1 MERSVVEVELANG
14 IVALVRVAEVAP
26 PGGASKTGPLGKFDL
41 GAVAGTLEGLST
53 TIRTALAKAAPD
65 KVTVEFG
72 LQLAVTSGTLTGL
85 LVDGESSGSLNV
97 TMEWGSGDRT

>member
-1 MERSVVEVELANG
+1 VERSVVEVELANG
-14 IVALVRVAEVAP
+14 VVALVQVADVEQ
-26 PGGASKTGPLGKFDL
+26 GGASKTGPLGKFDL

-53 TIRTALAKAAPD
+53 TIRAALAKAAPD

-97 TMEWGSGDRT
+97 TLEWGSGDRK

>member
-14 IVALVRVAEVAP
+14 VVALVQVAELQP
-26 PGGASKTGPLGKFDL
+26 HGGASKTGPLDKFDL

-53 TIRTALAKAAPD
+53 TIRTALTKAAPD

-72 LQLAVTSGTLTGL
+72 LQLAVTSGT
-85 LVDGESSGSLNV
+85 
-97 TMEWGSGDRT
+97 

>member
-14 IVALVRVAEVAP
+14 VVALVQVRSCSHMVARARP
-26 PGGASKTGPLGKFDL
+26 GPLDKFDL

-53 TIRTALAKAAPD
+53 TIRTALTKAAPD

-72 LQLAVTSGTLTGL
+72 LQLAVTSGT
-85 LVDGESSGSLNV
+85 
-97 TMEWGSGDRT
+97 